1 MALQYADRITPVAWR
16 YTGSG
21 RYGASDD
28 LYRKDPNSYLSYRQP
43 RQLLAAILLALPLS
57 LLIMP
62 TKIRRGA
69 TLLALSVLAWGVS
82 SLLMSGVRELP
93 PPPLQFLTVS
103 FIAFFA
109 AGIASAIQAWIR
121 WRPLRGWGNV
131 PLAVIGAGALAF
143 FVCGWSQWNH
153 FFPIG
158 GEGWEL
164 IFDPLGSSILA
175 AGLSFLFSLP
185 ETLIT
190 KFGSK
195 GLQGQT

>member
-1 MALQYADRITPVAWR
+1 V
-16 YTGSG
+16 
-21 RYGASDD
+21 
-28 LYRKDPNSYLSYRQP
+28 NSF
-43 RQLLAAILLALPLS
+43 LAIS
-57 LLIMP
+57 LF
-62 TKIRRGA
+62 A
-69 TLLALSVLAWGVS
+69 ALSTTDLEQVTKYEPS
-82 SLLMSGVRELP
+82 H
-93 PPPLQFLTVS
+93 LQFLTVS

-143 FVCGWSQWNH
+143 FVCGWSRRNH

-158 GEGWEL
+158 GEGWEP